1 MWVLKTHGET
11 FYVKHVDCKLP
22 WSTKETPDNASTKGS
37 IKLKQC
43 LLTINDNNEAEIS
56 PLTLFDKIRLRN
68 QKLGITRII
77 WTKTEFDNILKNDN
91 IKHSPFRRIQ
101 APCSTGYTVCDIL
114 EPEMVTILGLKY
126 TGMFRVLKPNEP
138 EYKAYDDSA
147 LWRKLQAEYA
157 GDGEEDESED
167 E

>member
-56 PLTLFDKIRLRN
+56 HLSVLDKVRLRN
-68 QKLGITRII
+68 QRLGKTRII
-77 WTKTEFDNILKNDN
+77 WTGDRLDNILKNDN
-91 IKHSPFRRIQ
+91 IKHSPLKKVQ
-101 APCSTGYTVCDIL
+101 GVCSTSFTVCDIL
-114 EPEMVTILGLKY
+114 EPEMITIMGLKY

-138 EYKAYDDSA
+138 EYIAYDDSK
-147 LWRKLQAEYA
+147 LWNKLVPSY
-157 GDGEEDESED
+157 DGEDDEEDEV
-167 E
+167 